1 MPEVVLYE
9 AAQGVARVLAVPKP
23 IIAAINGPA
32 AGLGEIVGAGCCPPG
47 RAMARP
53 YRRPPLSCAPA

>member
-9 AAQGVARVLAVPKP
+9 AAQGVARDPEVR
-23 IIAAINGPA
+23 A
-32 AGLGEIVGAGCCPPG
+32 AGLREIVGAGCCPPG

-53 YRRPPLSCAPA
+53 YRRPPLSCAPERTPATR